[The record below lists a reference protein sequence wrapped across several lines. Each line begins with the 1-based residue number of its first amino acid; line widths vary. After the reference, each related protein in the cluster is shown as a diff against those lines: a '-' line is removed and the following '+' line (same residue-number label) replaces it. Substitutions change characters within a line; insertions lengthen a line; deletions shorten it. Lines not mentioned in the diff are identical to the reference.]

1 MFSCYLFYTDDT
13 ENFFTWFL
21 EEIMA
26 IRFILSFV
34 FIAMLFVGIGFMFK
48 QLSKTKFKKISI
60 VGLAILLV
68 GFLGLVLI
76 PGSFHTV
83 EAGQIAVVKHLG
95 EAKKVRT
102 AGTYFDFWITEKYE
116 VYDAKVQNM
125 DIQTQAYSKDAQ
137 TMDIFMNVQYKI
149 DDAKIIDIANQYGTI
164 ALLANRIESIAT
176 EKAKATLSSYS
187 AMEII
192 ETRASISPL
201 VEETIKNAVNEE
213 YCVVIV
219 AVVLTNIDFS
229 DAFEKTVEDKMIAE
243 QEKLKAQYEKETA
256 IVNAEKELEVAKL
269 QAQAKIEKA
278 KADAEAQIE
287 IARAEAE
294 AVKLKSIEVAR
305 ALGFAITETEM
316 KDEEGVVT
324 AVEYEIDF
332 EGKTAEEI
340 KLITEYLKY
349 IEYLAKW
356 NGELPSVMTG
366 DSASIMIPVTPGEW
380 VKTSYLRITANQ
392 KGSIDLLYTSLSLY
406 DKGRRAFPNQY
417 EKIYYIFGLLPPFA
431 PSRRM

>member
-1 MFSCYLFYTDDT
+1 
-13 ENFFTWFL
+13 
-21 EEIMA
+21 MA
-26 IRFILSFV
+26 IKFILSV
-34 FIAMLFVGIGFMFK
+34 IFIAMLLTGLVLAAK
-48 QLSKTKFKKISI
+48 RYYKSKFKKASLP
-60 VGLAILLV
+60 GGILILV
-68 GFLGLVLI
+68 AVIGLVLI

-83 EAGQIAVVKHLG
+83 EAGEIAVVKHLG

-116 VYDAKVQNM
+116 IYDAKVQNM

-137 TMDIFMNVQYKI
+137 TMSIAMNVQYKI
-149 DDAKIIDIANQYGTI
+149 DDSKVIDIANQYGTI
-164 ALLANRIESIAT
+164 SLLANRIESIAT

-187 AMEII
+187 AMQII
-192 ETRASISPL
+192 ETRSKISPL

-213 YCVVIV
+213 YCVDIV

-243 QEKLKAQYEKETA
+243 QEKLKAEYEKETA

-287 IARAEAE
+287 IARAEAQ
-294 AVKLKSIEVAR
+294 AVKLKSVEVAR
-305 ALGFAITETEM
+305 ALGFAITETEVT
-316 KDEEGVVT
+316 DEKGVVT
-324 AVEYEIDF
+324 SVEYEIDF

-349 IEYLAKW
+349 IEYLSKW
-356 NGELPSVMTG
+356 NGELPGVMTG
-366 DSASIMIPVTPGEW
+366 DSASIMIPTSPTP
-380 VKTSYLRITANQ
+380 
-392 KGSIDLLYTSLSLY
+392 
-406 DKGRRAFPNQY
+406 
-417 EKIYYIFGLLPPFA
+417 
-431 PSRRM
+431 